1 MPLPL
6 SRLILRLTAP
16 ACFLLGDGPMV
27 GADAAGATAHAPG
40 EYALREWHEQ
50 DGLPSEE
57 LTAVLQDRRGFLW
70 IGTSTGLARFD
81 GATFEPA
88 EVPAGGIPRGLALVP
103 DGTEGD
109 SASLALPGASAAA
122 EREAGSFVLRGGA
135 FHFKPERDLA
145 GRTPQA
151 VFATRDGTVWFGCDD
166 GTVLRRRGAE
176 SQVFEPPASLEGKKP
191 PTFATDAAG
200 QMWILRGN
208 RLARVAGGQL
218 VEIPF
223 PVPEPELRI
232 ASSATGGIW
241 VFTRTALLR
250 WNGTALAEVLRL
262 PDLRGAHYVQAVL
275 EDSHG
280 YLWVGTRSQGLCR
293 IIGPD
298 LLHVP
303 TSNENVTA
311 LCEDAEGNLWAAT
324 DGGGLSRL
332 RAKAHRLM
340 DQNSGLTDNFSY
352 TVAEDTAG
360 AIWLANRDGGMVRIV
375 HGVLDPI
382 STRMGWRQFSAK
394 SVYPSP
400 DGRVWMTGGL
410 GVFRADAARP
420 ETVTRVPELNQLRN
434 VRSTFVAR
442 NGDYWLATEND
453 RVVRWRAGALTT
465 FGPEEGFDGREV
477 RSFAEDAAGRIWV
490 GAAAGRL
497 YRTNGDRLERQS
509 FPLADSCGALQVI
522 RFEADGTMLLGTT
535 RRGVMI
541 FPAGDLSRPRALDT
555 SRGSASNNI
564 SQILDDDH
572 ARTWFAARNGI
583 FWVHASQLREFAAG
597 RTESVHAILLGKD
610 DDLPYLSCLGLFQ
623 PAAWKARDGT
633 LWFAT
638 RHGMLRTDPALVS
651 SGGGTPPPVEITSL
665 ALDGR
670 NRPPAPALEVGPEV
684 RRIQL
689 RLSALNLSA
698 PESVQI
704 RYRLDGFDPD
714 WLILDRAR
722 LVTYPRLPPG
732 RYVFRTM
739 TSNGSGA
746 WSSQPPLLT
755 LEVIPAW
762 WQTPWAQLGGVAA
775 LVGLVG
781 IGVRTWSHRRLRHK
795 LERSE
800 SARLVEH
807 ERSRIARNI
816 HDDLGASLTRISLL
830 TQAAQQEN
838 TAHSPTLDKIYE
850 ATRAI
855 TRSMDEIVWA
865 VNPQQDNI
873 ESLVYYLG
881 NFAPNFLGAAGIRCR
896 LESPST
902 LPDTPLTS
910 QTRHHLF
917 LCCKETLHNVVKH
930 AHATEVVLRISA
942 DRGSLAIAIADN
954 GRGLGAPNGTSP
966 DSLRADPG
974 HGLTNLRQRMAEIRG
989 TCDFAPSPGGGTTVT
1004 FTVPLAVV
1012 PQT

>member
-1 MPLPL
+1 MPHPRFVL
-6 SRLILRLTAP
+6 RLIATACLFP
-16 ACFLLGDGPMV
+16 L
-27 GADAAGATAHAPG
+27 AAAPGATPAETPPHAPG

-50 DGLPSEE
+50 DGLPSDE

-70 IGTSTGLARFD
+70 IATSNGLARFD
-81 GATFEPA
+81 GVAFEPT
-88 EVPAGGIPRGLALVP
+88 EVPAGGIPRGLALAP
-103 DGTEGD
+103 DGAANAPG
-109 SASLALPGASAAA
+109 SLVLPGAGAAA
-122 EREAGSFVLRGGA
+122 EREAGSFVLRGGT
-135 FHFKPERDLA
+135 FHFKPEPELA
-145 GRTPQA
+145 GRNPQT
-151 VFATRDGTVWFGCDD
+151 VFAGRDGTVWIGCED

-176 SQVFEPPASLEGKKP
+176 TQLFDPPATLEGKKP
-191 PTFATDAAG
+191 PAFAMDAQG
-200 QMWILRGN
+200 QVWILRGN
-208 RLARVAGGQL
+208 RLARVQGNQL
-218 VEIPF
+218 VEISF
-223 PVPEPELRI
+223 PAPEPELRI

-241 VFTRTALLR
+241 VFTRTTLLR
-250 WNGTALAEVLRL
+250 WTGNALQEALRL

-293 IIGPD
+293 IIGQD
-298 LLHVP
+298 LLRVP

-311 LCEDAEGNLWAAT
+311 LCEDTDGNLWAAT

-332 RAKAHRLM
+332 RAKAHRLI
-340 DQNSGLTDNFSY
+340 DEGSGLTDNFTY

-360 AIWLANRDGGMVRIV
+360 AVWLANRDGGMVRIAN
-375 HGVLDPI
+375 GKLDPI
-382 STRMGWRQFSAK
+382 STRLGWRPFSAK

-400 DGRVWMTGGL
+400 DGKVWMTGGL
-410 GVFRADAARP
+410 GVFRADAAHP
-420 ETVTRVPELNQLRN
+420 EAVTRVPELNQLRN

-442 NGDYWLATEND
+442 NGDYWLAAEND
-453 RVVRWRAGALTT
+453 RVVRWRQGALTS
-465 FGPEEGFDGREV
+465 FGPEEGFDAREV

-497 YRTNGDRLERQS
+497 HRFTGERIERLS
-509 FPLADSCGALQVI
+509 FPNADSSGSLQVI
-522 RFEADGTMLLGTT
+522 RFEPDGTMLLGTT
-535 RRGVMI
+535 RRGVFI
-541 FPAGDLSRPRALDT
+541 FPGGDLARPRNLDT
-555 SRGSASNNI
+555 SRGLASNNI
-564 SQILDDDH
+564 TQILDDDH
-572 ARTWFAARNGI
+572 ARTWFAARTGI

-597 RTESVHAILLGKD
+597 GIENVHSILLGQD

-623 PAAWKARDGT
+623 PAAWKASDGI

-651 SGGGTPPPVEITSL
+651 SGNGTPPPVEINSL
-665 ALDGR
+665 SLDGR
-670 NRPPAPALEVGPEV
+670 NHALAPDLAIGPEV

-704 RYRLDGFDPD
+704 QYRLEGFDSD
-714 WLILDRAR
+714 WLILERSR

-732 RYVFRTM
+732 HYVFHAR

-746 WSSQPPLLT
+746 WSGQPPLLA
-755 LEVIPAW
+755 LHVIPAW
-762 WQTPWAQLGGVAA
+762 WQTPWAQMGGVAVLVA
-775 LVGLVG
+775 LVGV
-781 IGVRTWSHRRLRHK
+781 GVRTWSHRRLRRR

-807 ERSRIARNI
+807 ERARIARNI

-881 NFAPNFLGAAGIRCR
+881 NFAPNFLGAANIRCR

-910 QTRHHLF
+910 QIRHHLY

-930 AHATEVVLRISA
+930 AAATEVVIRISA
-942 DRGSLAIAIADN
+942 GQGVLAIAIADN
-954 GRGLGAPNGTSP
+954 GRGLTATNGATP
-966 DSLRADPG
+966 DALRADPG
-974 HGLTNLRQRMAEIRG
+974 HGLANLRQRMAEIRG
-989 TCDFAPSPGGGTTVT
+989 TCEFAASPGGGTTVT
-1004 FTVPLAVV
+1004 FTVPLAATF
-1012 PQT
+1012 PP